1 MANTGKLDFLF
12 NPRSIAVVGATDSKG
27 KLSSVIMASLD
38 NAGFK
43 GKIYPVNP
51 KYDIVGGRRCF
62 PDIKAI
68 EEDVDL
74 AVVAVSSATAV
85 EVIRGA
91 AGLVKG
97 AIVIGGGFSETGFNG
112 ALLEAELKEISA
124 KSGIRI
130 VGPNCMGIYDTVSSV
145 DTFFIPRER
154 AKRPGPGRV
163 SVLSQSGSFA
173 LIAMEEFALEGIGVA
188 RVVSYGNKADVDEA
202 DCLDF
207 LAEDSSTGAVLLY
220 IEGISDGRKFVES
233 ATECAKKKPVI
244 ALKAGRYSAGGGA
257 ARSHTGAMAGRY
269 ELYKAAFKKAG
280 VIEISGY
287 EEFIDAGRVFSRF
300 GKAHGKRVVIIT
312 DGGGIGVSMA
322 DECAARG
329 LIVAQLS
336 DEKVERLKKTFPGY
350 FTVSNPLDLTG
361 SATDEWYGDALRET
375 LEGDDFDIAI
385 VAALWGPPA
394 LTNAL
399 PAVLA
404 ETAKKSGKPVIICS
418 PGGEYA
424 KTRKRLFEESGL
436 PVFSTPE
443 GAVRAAAA
451 LSKVPRTAK

>member
-1 MANTGKLDFLF
+1 MAPEGKLDFLF

-27 KLSSVIMASLD
+27 KLASIIMESLG

-51 KYDIVGGRRCF
+51 KHSEVRGMPCF

-68 EEDVDL
+68 GEAVDL
-74 AVVAVSSATAV
+74 AVIAVSSSTAV

-91 AGLVKG
+91 AGFLKG

-112 ALLEAELKEISA
+112 AALEAELKEISN
-124 KSGIRI
+124 KSGVRI
-130 VGPNCMGIYDTVSSV
+130 IGPNCMGIFDTISGV

-154 AKRPGPGRV
+154 AKRPGLGRV

-173 LIAMEEFALEGIGVA
+173 LIAMEEFASEGIGVA

-207 LAEDSSTGAVLLY
+207 LAEDSSTGAALLY

-233 ATECAKKKPVI
+233 AARCAKKKPVI
-244 ALKAGRYSAGGGA
+244 ALKAGRYGAGGGA

-269 ELYKAAFKKAG
+269 ELYRAAFKKAG

-300 GKAHGKRVVIIT
+300 PGAGGKRVAIIT

-322 DECAARG
+322 DECAAHG

-336 DEKVERLKKTFPGY
+336 DEKVEKLKKTFPSY
-350 FTVSNPLDLTG
+350 FTVSNPFDLTG
-361 SATDEWYGDALRET
+361 SATDESYGDALTET
-375 LEGDDFDIAI
+375 LGGDDFDIAI

-394 LTNAL
+394 LTDAL
-399 PAVLA
+399 PARLA
-404 ETAKKSGKPVIICS
+404 EIAKNSGKPVIICS

-424 KTRKRLFEESGL
+424 KAKKRLFEEFGL

-451 LSKVPRTAK
+451 LSKSKV